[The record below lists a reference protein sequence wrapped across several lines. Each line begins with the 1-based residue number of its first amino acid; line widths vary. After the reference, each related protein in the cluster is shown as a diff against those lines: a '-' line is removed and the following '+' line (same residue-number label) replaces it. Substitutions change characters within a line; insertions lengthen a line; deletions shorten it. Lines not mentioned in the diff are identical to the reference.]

1 MHRPGIEP
9 GSREWESRMIPL
21 HQRCHASVKIDVM
34 YIFGENTLNKGAN
47 LFDKSIAKRELKLVS
62 HINRWYNGDNASE
75 YLLFVTSKLQT
86 NT

>member
-1 MHRPGIEP
+1 
-9 GSREWESRMIPL
+9 
-21 HQRCHASVKIDVM
+21 M

-62 HINRWYNGDNASE
+62 RINRWDNGDNASE